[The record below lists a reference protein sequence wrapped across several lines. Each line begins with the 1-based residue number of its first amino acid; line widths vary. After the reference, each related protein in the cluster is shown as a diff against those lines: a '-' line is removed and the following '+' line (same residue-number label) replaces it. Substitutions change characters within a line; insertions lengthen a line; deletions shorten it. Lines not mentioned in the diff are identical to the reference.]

1 MSGIFKNGNGQ
12 TSSTRVMALACVIGA
27 LVIGFVAVVAVI
39 WNKTGDIG
47 FNMVTLILGLACLGL
62 TGKVVQKKLEK

>member
-1 MSGIFKNGNGQ
+1 MAGMLQNGNKQ

-39 WNKTGDIG
+39 YNKTGDIG
-47 FNMVTLILGLACLGL
+47 GNMVGLVLGLAGLGL
-62 TGKVVQKKLEK
+62 TGKVTQKVLEK